1 MGDGRAPIEN
11 ATLVVDG
18 TRIVQAGGAADVRV
32 PAGAARV
39 SLAGKTVMPMLI
51 DTHVHLSPTRELVTR
66 DLKRR
71 AYFGVSAV
79 LSMGTDNYDLL
90 DMRSQTIPGA
100 ARFFS
105 AGRGITMPEPGRI
118 TVPHWITTEAEA
130 RKAVQELA
138 ERKVDI
144 VKVWVDDRDGKYKK
158 VTPEI
163 YGAIIDEAHKNG
175 LRVSAHIFNMEDAKG
190 LMRAGLDA
198 FAHGVRDKDIDDETV
213 AMFKQRP
220 NLILTP
226 NLPDRGVKVDLSWLR
241 PGLPAAE
248 FEKLEA
254 ANTDRPQAQAL
265 LRDSGA
271 QPGEAERGRR
281 AHHAR
286 HRRQQ
291 AVGCAR
297 GDGGHGDRRDD
308 ADAGDRGGDAQLGR
322 VPADGRRGHAGS
334 GQERRL
340 HRARCQPARRHH
352 QHATHLVGVPARRGR
367 GPRAAGAVRYV
378 VSATSPDVKIATF
391 NINNVNK
398 RLRNLLDWL
407 RAAKPDVVCLQ
418 ELKATNAEF
427 PKAAIEQAGYGAAW
441 RGQETWNGVAIL
453 ARDSEPI
460 VTRTELPGDPAD
472 TQSRYIE
479 AAVNG
484 VIVTSLYAPNG
495 NPQPGPKFDYK
506 LAWLQRL
513 AAHAADALATGV
525 PVVLA
530 GDYNVVPTDRD
541 IYPTKSWAKD
551 ALVQPESRA
560 AFRRILAQGWV
571 DAIRAHASRRADVHA
586 TGTTSGTAG
595 RAMPACASTIC
606 C

>member
-1 MGDGRAPIEN
+1 MRRVNVATVAVTAALAVLSSFAAQAQAPASGVTVFEGARLIVGDGSAPIEN

-18 TRIVQAGGAADVRV
+18 TKIVQAGRAADVRV
-32 PAGAARV
+32 PAEAARV
-39 SLAGKTVMPMLI
+39 SLAGKTVIPMLI

-118 TVPHWITTEAEA
+118 TVPHWITTDAEA

-138 ERKVDI
+138 ERKVDM

-220 NLILTP
+220 TLILTP

-254 ANTDRPQAQAL
+254 ANTDRPQAQAFYGIQARNL
-265 LRDSGA
+265 AKLNAAGVRITLGTDGNRPWGAHDEMEDMVTAGMTPMQVIVAATRNSAEFLRI
-271 QPGEAERGRR
+271 
-281 AHHAR
+281 
-286 HRRQQ
+286 
-291 AVGCAR
+291 
-297 GDGGHGDRRDD
+297 
-308 ADAGDRGGDAQLGR
+308 ADAGTLEAGKSADFVVLDANPL
-322 VPADGRRGHAGS
+322 DDITNTRRIS
-334 GQERRL
+334 S
-340 HRARCQPARRHH
+340 
-352 QHATHLVGVPARRGR
+352 V
-367 GPRAAGAVRYV
+367 Y
-378 VSATSPDVKIATF
+378 
-391 NINNVNK
+391 
-398 RLRNLLDWL
+398 LR
-407 RAAKPDVVCLQ
+407 
-418 ELKATNAEF
+418 
-427 PKAAIEQAGYGAAW
+427 GAAVD
-441 RGQETWNGVAIL
+441 RA
-453 ARDSEPI
+453 
-460 VTRTELPGDPAD
+460 
-472 TQSRYIE
+472 
-479 AAVNG
+479 
-484 VIVTSLYAPNG
+484 
-495 NPQPGPKFDYK
+495 QP
-506 LAWLQRL
+506 
-513 AAHAADALATGV
+513 
-525 PVVLA
+525 
-530 GDYNVVPTDRD
+530 
-541 IYPTKSWAKD
+541 
-551 ALVQPESRA
+551 VQ
-560 AFRRILAQGWV
+560 
-571 DAIRAHASRRADVHA
+571 
-586 TGTTSGTAG
+586 
-595 RAMPACASTIC
+595 
-606 C
+606 